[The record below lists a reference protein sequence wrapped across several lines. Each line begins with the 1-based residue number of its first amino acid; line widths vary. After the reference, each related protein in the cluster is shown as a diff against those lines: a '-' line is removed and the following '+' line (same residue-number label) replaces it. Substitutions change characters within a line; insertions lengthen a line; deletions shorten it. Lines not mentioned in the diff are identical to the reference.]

1 MFDTGGGYDAEK
13 RRREE
18 EMLRMSGMGGAPGMN
33 PMANINMAGG
43 GMPQMPNMSM
53 LGNMAGRLG
62 IGGGGGRAQ
71 QIPMGAIRGR
81 LGQYGN
87 AMNDFFQKYNMDY
100 TDLSK
105 ILNLQND
112 QLGNI
117 ATNMNQIP
125 GMINQQMQPDPQI
138 SSLIGNLPRGRK
150 LAGNISSH
158 SKCLKRQA

>member
-1 MFDTGGGYDAEK
+1 
-13 RRREE
+13 
-18 EMLRMSGMGGAPGMN
+18 
-33 PMANINMAGG
+33 
-43 GMPQMPNMSM
+43 
-53 LGNMAGRLG
+53 
-62 IGGGGGRAQ
+62 
-71 QIPMGAIRGR
+71 MGAIRGR

-138 SSLIGNLPRGRK
+138 SSLIGNLGRGGNLPNLRGINPGVI
-150 LAGNISSH
+150 GNI
-158 SKCLKRQA
+158 RDARGGYRR